1 MKFIQLLFKTSFF
14 QDDDYHIFVI
24 HFQPKENIYV
34 DASLK
39 QKTGEAPK
47 TFTLSG
53 NAQMHNQH
61 IDFSV
66 GDSKIMK
73 IKHIVKRDGN
83 DIKYVS
89 YLPFSSLKV
98 AFGPSDIYNITF
110 HKKDKMLIA
119 DPFLGYNIIDQDEA
133 EIYKGNTN
141 EHLLNVG
148 NDTDVKDHIQNTGTN
163 IEYLN
168 RRKRTEDATFTRDK
182 LPELARLLIKEPV
195 YVCYKHSDAKRSL
208 KYGVAGS
215 KESLMWKSDSEC
227 ELTIQRCSIVD
238 VNFNAAPILR
248 VCGGSNI
255 IAGGNWT
262 QGYEG
267 EEEEL
272 FIRSSMC
279 ITLNVNNKEYYKEE
293 FYPMNSLESGAG
305 LIYVPKTW
313 IFRDS
318 YVPGL
323 GYPKQQN
330 TKYQSYI
337 LTSKVNVKYVETK
350 DEVEGEDK
358 KEQKILHKDTIAEIG
373 NKLHDIMQCCM
384 FYGYRDVVIGNLI
397 SYKDTNIADIS
408 NLMKQVAKI
417 YKTTM
422 EKATFKYKNR
432 FNNIIFASEN
442 PIIYNAFREVLN
454 G

>member
-34 DASLK
+34 DASLR

-61 IDFSV
+61 MDFSV
-66 GDSKIMK
+66 GDSKMMK

-89 YLPFSSLKV
+89 YLPFGALKV
-98 AFGPSDIYNITF
+98 AFEPSDIYNITF
-110 HKKDKMLIA
+110 HKKDKTLIS
-119 DPFLGYNIIDQDEA
+119 DPFLGYNIIDQEEA
-133 EIYKGNTN
+133 EIYKGTTN

-148 NDTDVKDHIQNTGTN
+148 NDSDVKEHIKNVGTN

-168 RRKRTEDATFTRDK
+168 RRQRTEDATFTRDK
-182 LPELARLLIKEPV
+182 LPELERLLIKEPIR
-195 YVCYKHSDAKRSL
+195 VCYKHFDAKRSL
-208 KYGVAGS
+208 KYGIAGS
-215 KESLMWKSDSEC
+215 KESLMWKSDPEHD
-227 ELTIQRCSIVD
+227 LTIQKCSIVD
-238 VNFNAAPILR
+238 VNFNIGPILR
-248 VCGGSNI
+248 VCGSSNI
-255 IAGGNWT
+255 IPGGNWT

-279 ITLNVNNKEYYKEE
+279 LTLNINNKDYYKEE
-293 FYPMNSLESGAG
+293 FYPLDSIEFGSG

-323 GYPKQQN
+323 GYQKQKN
-330 TKYQSYI
+330 TKYQSYVLI
-337 LTSKVNVKYVETK
+337 AKVNVRYNS
-350 DEVEGEDK
+350 EVEEGHGK
-358 KEQKILHKDTIAEIG
+358 TLHKDCVAEIVS
-373 NKLHDIMQCCM
+373 KLHDVMQCCM
-384 FYGYRDVVIGNLI
+384 FYGYRDVVIGNMI
-397 SYKDTNIADIS
+397 SYKDTEISDIS
-408 NLMKQVAKI
+408 NLMRQVAKI
-417 YKTTM
+417 YKTTL